1 MPWSKGWKAL
11 RNNEV
16 IQPDTVAGTM
26 ITIPLVDG
34 ANKIELTYEIPFLR
48 EGMYI
53 SAAALAVM
61 LIDALCRWISTRK
74 KKKNERQVR

>member
-1 MPWSKGWKAL
+1 
-11 RNNEV
+11 
-16 IQPDTVAGTM
+16 
-26 ITIPLVDG
+26 
-34 ANKIELTYEIPFLR
+34 
-48 EGMYI
+48 MYI